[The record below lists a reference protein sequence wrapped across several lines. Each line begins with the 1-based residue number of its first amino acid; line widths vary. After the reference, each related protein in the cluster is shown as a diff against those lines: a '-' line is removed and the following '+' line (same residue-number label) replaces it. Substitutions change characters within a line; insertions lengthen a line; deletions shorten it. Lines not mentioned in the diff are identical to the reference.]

1 MHSDGCAPI
10 TTPIVGRVSTAADT
24 RPADR
29 SPGAPVD
36 RTGVRWDLVLGVA
49 GVLLVLAA
57 GIAPHLLATD
67 PRGNLTSTVA
77 PLLATWLP
85 HVGWGTPFAVVVAAA
100 AVAWGPTVAQRL
112 SWRALLGSTYALT
125 LAWSMSLAMV
135 DGWQRGFAGHLTTD
149 DEYLAEVPRVTD
161 VHAVLQTFTTH
172 IIDYQ
177 PGRWT
182 THVAAHPP
190 GALLVYV
197 GLDRLGLGGG
207 TFASLLTWAVGCTA
221 GVAVLVAVRAL
232 AGRDGSGPD
241 GSGPGG
247 EQLARRAA
255 PFLALAPTAVW
266 VAVSADGMFA
276 AVSAWGIA
284 LLALAATGSVRRP
297 VVAAVAAGVLL
308 GFSIYLSYGL
318 VVLGVV
324 AIAVLVAARSW
335 TPLLPA
341 VLGALAVVA
350 VFTALGFWWVDG
362 YHLVV
367 QRYYQGIA
375 ADRTYSYWIW
385 ANVAALVC
393 AIGIA
398 TPPGVRRALSPTRL
412 RRREGLSLLVVG
424 ALLAIAA
431 ADVSGLS
438 RSETERIW
446 LPFGVWLLAAT
457 GLLPV
462 RHHRAW
468 LATGAVTALLI
479 NHLLLTAW

>member
-1 MHSDGCAPI
+1 MS
-10 TTPIVGRVSTAADT
+10 TTAGT
-24 RPADR
+24 RPAEPV
-29 SPGAPVD
+29 PGLAD
-36 RTGVRWDLVLGVA
+36 DHAAVRWDLVLGVT
-49 GVLLVLAA
+49 GVLLVVAA
-57 GIAPHLLATD
+57 GFAPNLLATD

-85 HVGWGTPFAVVVAAA
+85 HVGWGTPFALVTAVA

-112 SWRALLGSTYALT
+112 SWRALLGATYVLT
-125 LAWSMSLAMV
+125 LVWSMSLAMV
-135 DGWQRGFAGHLTTD
+135 DGWQRGFAGNLTSE

-161 VHAVLQTFTTH
+161 VHGMLHAFTSH

-190 GALLVYV
+190 GAFLVYV
-197 GLDRLGLGGG
+197 GLDRIGLGGG
-207 TFASLLTWAVGCTA
+207 TFASLLTWAVGCSA
-221 GVAVLVAVRAL
+221 GVAVLVAVRVL
-232 AGRDGSGPD
+232 AGRAGGPD
-241 GSGPGG
+241 G

-255 PFLALAPTAVW
+255 PFLALAPTAIW

-284 LLALAATGSVRRP
+284 LLALAATRSVRRP
-297 VVAAVAAGVLL
+297 VVAAVAAGVVL

-324 AIAVLVAARSW
+324 ALAVLVAARSW
-335 TPLLPA
+335 RPLLPA
-341 VLGALAVVA
+341 VLGALAVVV
-350 VFTALGFWWVDG
+350 VFTALGFWWLDG
-362 YHLVV
+362 YRLVV

-393 AIGIA
+393 AVGIA
-398 TPPGVRRALSPTRL
+398 TPAGVRRALSPTRL
-412 RRREGLSLLVVG
+412 RQREGLALLVVG
-424 ALLAIAA
+424 ALVAVVA

-457 GLLPV
+457 ALLPV
-462 RHHRAW
+462 RHQRTW
-468 LATGAVTALLI
+468 LATGAVAALAI

>member
-1 MHSDGCAPI
+1 
-10 TTPIVGRVSTAADT
+10 VSTAAEL
-24 RPADR
+24 RPAD
-29 SPGAPVD
+29 PAVGTAGD
-36 RTGVRWDLVLGVA
+36 RAAVRWDLALGAA
-49 GVLLVLAA
+49 GVLLVIAA
-57 GIAPHLLATD
+57 AVAPHLLATD

-77 PLLATWLP
+77 PLLANGDP
-85 HVGWGTPFAVVVAAA
+85 HVGWGTPFAVLLAVAG
-100 AVAWGPTVAQRL
+100 VAWGPTVAQRL
-112 SWRALLGSTYALT
+112 SWRQLLGATYALT

-135 DGWQRGFAGHLTTD
+135 DGWQRGFAGNLTSE

-161 VHAVLQTFTTH
+161 VHGMLQAFTSH

-190 GALLVYV
+190 GAFLVYV
-197 GLDRLGLGGG
+197 GLDRIGLGGG
-207 TFASLLTWAVGCTA
+207 TFASLLTWAVGCSA
-221 GVAVLVAVRAL
+221 GVAVLVAVRVL
-232 AGRDGSGPD
+232 AGRAG
-241 GSGPGG
+241 GPGG

-255 PFLALAPTAVW
+255 PFLALAPTAIW

-276 AVSAWGIA
+276 GVSAWGIA
-284 LLALAATGSVRRP
+284 LLALAATRTVRRP
-297 VVAAVAAGVLL
+297 VVAAVGAGVVL
-308 GFSIYLSYGL
+308 GFGIYLSYGL

-350 VFTALGFWWVDG
+350 LFTALGFWWLDG
-362 YHLVV
+362 YDLVV

-393 AIGIA
+393 AVGLA
-398 TPPGVRRALSPTRL
+398 TPAGVRRALAPARL
-412 RRREGLSLLVVG
+412 RRRDGLSLLVVG
-424 ALLAIAA
+424 ALLAVAA

-457 GLLPV
+457 ALLPV
-462 RHHRAW
+462 RHQRAW
-468 LATGAVTALLI
+468 LAAGAVVALAI